1 MHTSKNIVYDL
12 LNGIVHSDITAS
24 AKLFKNGISNEC
36 CWHVSHPVNQCCG
49 SDEIIDNYIAPLK
62 QAFDSLH
69 RRDFIVMG
77 GTSVTG
83 SGEWVALMGHYVGV
97 FNAPLFGIPHHNRL
111 AFLRYGEI
119 YRIENNKICEA
130 RILIDL
136 IDLMRQAGCMPLP
149 EILGTEMQFPA
160 PATQDGIMLKSQ
172 PVAQSDRSV
181 KLVSD
186 MLVDLRTFD
195 PVTFD
200 SAGQAGKD
208 GYWHEQML
216 WYGPCGIGSSYTY
229 GGFEKDHRIPFLT
242 AFPDRVGG
250 NHYARFGDGDYVC
263 SGGWPSLTATHRGD
277 YLGVAATGNK
287 LGMRVM
293 DFWRVNDNKIMEN
306 WVLIDII
313 DTFLQMDVD
322 LLAAITDKD

>member
-1 MHTSKNIVYDL
+1 MQTNKKIVYDL
-12 LNGIVHSDITAS
+12 LNGICDNELSAS
-24 AKLFKNGISNEC
+24 AQILKSGISKDCN
-36 CWHVSHPVNQCCG
+36 WNVSHPVNQCCG
-49 SDEIIDNYIAPLK
+49 SDEIIGNYIAPLK
-62 QAFDSLH
+62 HAFKSLH

-97 FNAPLFGIPHHNRL
+97 FNAPLFGIPHHNRV

-119 YRIENNKICEA
+119 FRVENNKICEA

-136 IDLMRQAGCMPLP
+136 LDLMRQAGQMPLA

-160 PATQDGIMLKSQ
+160 PATQDGILLNNM
-172 PVAQSDRSV
+172 PAEQSAHSV

-186 MLVDLRTFD
+186 MLKDLKTFD

-200 SAGQAGKD
+200 SARQTGKD
-208 GYWHEQML
+208 GYWHKQML
-216 WYGPCGIGSSYTY
+216 WYGPCGIGSNYTY
-229 GGFEKDHRIPFLT
+229 AGFEKDHRIPFLT

-250 NHYARFGDGDYVC
+250 NHYTRFGDGNYVC
-263 SGGWPSLTATHRGD
+263 SGGWPSLNATHLGD
-277 YLGVAATGNK
+277 YLGVAATGKK

-306 WVLIDII
+306 WVLIDMI

-322 LLAAITDKD
+322 LFAAFSD